1 FVHWE
6 ELKHSWEFIDYI
18 STEWKKSNVTIPQ
31 YKPGSFGPKESDQL
45 LKQDNFEW
53 WNNL

>member
-1 FVHWE
+1 Q
-6 ELKHSWEFIDYI
+6 SWEFIDYI

>member
-1 FVHWE
+1 M
-6 ELKHSWEFIDYI
+6 
-18 STEWKKSNVTIPQ
+18 KKSNVTIPQ